1 MSIYRTRFGE
11 YLKKVDKQNLLAK
24 PIYLDAQDQPHLHK
38 TKTTG
43 KVVERWYAAPI
54 SEENLR
60 FLQETICRNL
70 SHTTRA
76 MLGQEHDASLV
87 RINGLPRAPSSLPRV
102 GGGGATSSR
111 FSDPQPAPPSSVPRV
126 GGGGATSSRFFD
138 PQPTPRV
145 GGGGANSQRGAL
157 SRSSQP
163 QPAIEI
169 DDEPSDDEC
178 IVTKVTCVEDET
190 PELGKRRAPDSPE
203 STECIVCME
212 IRPRAVLVPCGHAQ
226 TCHQCAKKV
235 KTCPTC
241 RARVT
246 EVCRVFL

>member
-1 MSIYRTRFGE
+1 MR
-11 YLKKVDKQNLLAK
+11 L
-24 PIYLDAQDQPHLHK
+24 
-38 TKTTG
+38 
-43 KVVERWYAAPI
+43 W
-54 SEENLR
+54 
-60 FLQETICRNL
+60 C
-70 SHTTRA
+70 
-76 MLGQEHDASLV
+76 ASTVCLE
-87 RINGLPRAPSSLPRV
+87 PRAACLVSAEAARLRRVFPTRSPHPRAAYLV
-102 GGGGATSSR
+102 SAE
-111 FSDPQPAPPSSVPRV
+111 AA
-126 GGGGATSSRFFD
+126 ATSSRFFD